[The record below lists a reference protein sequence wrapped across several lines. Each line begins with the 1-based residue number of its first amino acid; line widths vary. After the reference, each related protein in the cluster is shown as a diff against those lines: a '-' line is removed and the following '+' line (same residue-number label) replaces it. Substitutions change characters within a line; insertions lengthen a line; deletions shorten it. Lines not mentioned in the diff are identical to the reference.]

1 MRLAALGWAVCEQPA
16 GWGKRGIGDSGVVCP
31 SRVLARRAD
40 PSTYVAFAVL
50 WALYYAVAGSVAGLQ
65 LEVTRWVVVRD
76 ANRTEPTVSDADGG
90 GWGLLWVAVLVGS
103 ISAIVVLAS
112 FPLWREFLSAGW
124 SVAILLAL
132 GALTLTGLILILGVL
147 VAQRRWRAAAILLGA
162 DALVRLVATALA
174 VAFSSELSGYALAI
188 VSGSLVWAPML
199 LTSRDGFLQ
208 WSGRGVPLE
217 CAGPSDDSH
226 RIDDWRFAVDRGPPV
241 VVRPDLHRRWRRPEC
256 RPRCGNRPVPLP
268 SPRIGPGCSTGRTS
282 RTCQFRC
289 RCRPACP
296 PRDRAH
302 AIAAV
307 VLTTGAYALGPA
319 LLRVSFG
326 DSYVVSHTQAA
337 GLALSAVVLAYAV
350 HLSVALVALDQHRR
364 GTKGR
369 LIAVLATLLALVLP
383 VNDDARLLLAAVGGP
398 LLGVA
403 YLSIAWVGVVNR
415 MGSES

>member
-1 MRLAALGWAVCEQPA
+1 MV
-16 GWGKRGIGDSGVVCP
+16 
-31 SRVLARRAD
+31 ARWAD

-199 LTSRDGFLQ
+199 LTSRDGFSTVE
-208 WSGRGVPLE
+208 WSRGAPGMLGRAMTAIASTIGASLLIAGLPWLYALTSTDGGGDLSAGLVAGIVLFRSPVLVLAQGV
-217 CAGPSDDSH
+217 
-226 RIDDWRFAVDRGPPV
+226 RPV
-241 VVRPDLHRRWRRPEC
+241 VLRELVSSGADAARHVRH
-256 RPRCGNRPVPLP
+256 V
-268 SPRIGPGCSTGRTS
+268 TGLY
-282 RTCQFRC
+282 
-289 RCRPACP
+289 
-296 PRDRAH
+296 

-364 GTKGR
+364 GTEGW